1 MARIAGTRSCVVAY
15 PAHRKR
21 DAGPNREGR
30 PIAPRPSRTFEEPL
44 QVLGLPGVLHVVV
57 DDADEAHAQ
66 RHCPQDKVVWLD
78 FRKGVYY
85 RKGQR
90 RYGQGFD
97 GSFVC
102 QNEARGSFYR
112 RSLLGLR

>member
-1 MARIAGTRSCVVAY
+1 MRFARHNAILPDRTGCVPAAGGAEKTLRILAITAAAAVTLCGAGIADVA
-15 PAHRKR
+15 AL
-21 DAGPNREGR
+21 
-30 PIAPRPSRTFEEPL
+30 PL
-44 QVLGLPGVLHVVV
+44 TPFRY
-57 DDADEAHAQ
+57 EAQAQ
-66 RHCPQDKVVWLD
+66 RHCPGDKVVWLD

-85 RKGQR
+85 ARGQK

-102 QNEARGSFYR
+102 RNEARDSGYR